1 MTTYVKMTGNLRLT
15 LNEAQSLLWA
25 IDDSLMAAQA
35 LGSNRASRRA
45 HRKLQLAT
53 WAAEEKEKEQNEA
66 NPPTELCGGVPV
78 EPDPLDLRI
87 VREND

>member
-53 WAAEEKEKEQNEA
+53 WAAEEKEKEEVDA
-66 NPPTELCGGVPV
+66 TTEIDGDGPV